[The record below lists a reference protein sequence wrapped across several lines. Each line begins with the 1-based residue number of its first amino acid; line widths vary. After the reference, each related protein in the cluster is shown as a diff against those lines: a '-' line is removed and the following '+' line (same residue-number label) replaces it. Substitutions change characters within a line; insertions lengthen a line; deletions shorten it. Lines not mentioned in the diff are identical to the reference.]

1 MQPKCLN
8 IMSHMFLQLIYR
20 VGRKCNLGQ
29 FILNIWT
36 GERELLYREG
46 RRLLDSP

>member
-8 IMSHMFLQLIYR
+8 IVSHMFLQPTYR
-20 VGRKCNLGQ
+20 AGRKCNLGQ
-29 FILNIWT
+29 FITNIWT

-46 RRLLDSP
+46 RLLDGP